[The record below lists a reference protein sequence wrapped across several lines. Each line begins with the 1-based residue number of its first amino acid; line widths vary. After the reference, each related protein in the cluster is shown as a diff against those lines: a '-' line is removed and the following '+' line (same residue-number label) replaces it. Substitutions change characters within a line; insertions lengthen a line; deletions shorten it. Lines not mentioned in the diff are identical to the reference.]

1 MVDTFTLTTNKSIKK
16 PDYNQ
21 YINNWNTPVNADW
34 DIIDAALGG
43 QSANSFTGS
52 DWAMT
57 TSEAQKQ
64 RLVLTGALTANVSV
78 ILPLSDA
85 NPAVAVGG
93 MWIVDNQTTG
103 NYTVTVK
110 TAATGSTGVIVEQ
123 SKRSLVYSN
132 GTNCYFADDR
142 AAGGGATGGGS
153 NQIFFE
159 NDLTVTQSYTIPA
172 DKNAMTAGP
181 ITINTGVTVTI
192 QSTSTWTIV

>member
-43 QSANSFTGS
+43 QASNAFTGS

-57 TSEAQKQ
+57 TTEAQKQ
-64 RLVLTGALTANVSV
+64 RLVLTGALTANVNV

-85 NPAVAVGG
+85 NPTVAVGG
-93 MWIVDNQTTG
+93 MWIIDNQTT
-103 NYTVTVK
+103 NDFTVTVK
-110 TAATGSTGVIVEQ
+110 TAVSGSTGVTVQQ
-123 SKRSLVYSN
+123 SRKSLVYSD

-142 AAGGGATGGGS
+142 ASAGATGGGN

-159 NDLTVTQSYTIPA
+159 NDLAVTVSYTIPA
-172 DKNAMTAGP
+172 TKNAMTAGP
-181 ITINTGVTVTI
+181 ITINSGVTVTV

>member
-43 QSANSFTGS
+43 QSANSFVGS
-52 DWAMT
+52 DWSLTIA
-57 TSEAQKQ
+57 EAQKQ
-64 RLVLTGALTANVSV
+64 RLVLTGALTANVNV

-85 NPAVAVGG
+85 DPTVAIGG
-93 MWIVDNQTTG
+93 MWIIDNQTSG

-110 TAATGSTGVIVEQ
+110 TAKTGSVGVVVEQ

-142 AAGGGATGGGS
+142 AAGGGATGGGD

-159 NDLTVTQSYTIPA
+159 NDLTVTSSYTIPA
-172 DKNAMTAGP
+172 TKNAMTAGP
-181 ITINTGVTVTI
+181 ITINSGVTVTV
-192 QSTSTWTIV
+192 QSPSTWTIV